1 MVFEN
6 IRLKP
11 ELREKKATA
20 FRFLILFLKI
30 GIFFFLWQFSPP
42 TSLAAQTNFLNTVIP
57 CSGNGTAVFFQ
68 LDFFPSSA
76 RNASPLSAAPSPRT
90 LSARLPRDRPYTT
103 SKAKLLTGVLQ
114 LPPLALVDLRTL
126 PLNTANLKRSS
137 VRPRWHVQQ
146 DKPSRYRISRVG
158 SRLTSPLTK
167 IFPFLPSPFPLPK
180 EQCSKLPGCSA
191 FPLST
196 D

>member
-114 LPPLALVDLRTL
+114 LPPLALVDLRRL

-146 DKPSRYRISRVG
+146 DKPSGIG
-158 SRLTSPLTK
+158 SR
-167 IFPFLPSPFPLPK
+167 
-180 EQCSKLPGCSA
+180 EWEA
-191 FPLST
+191 